1 MYILTCMYV
10 HLVMR
15 HVDHLFYLFSITF
28 PPFPI
33 PHTVLTGGGAL
44 SFSSKAQFLMV
55 TRSSAQHLSSM
66 LASRSSV
73 QGKNSPTE
81 RHTVSLAGVRV
92 GGPIVHMCISLC
104 SAEVLWTSHQQNDC
118 CLRIQLTQ
126 WLCALYL
133 RVVLIPVHCMCIHCP
148 LGQPHGQSLHKF

>member
-1 MYILTCMYV
+1 MYVHIYLYSRCMYV

-15 HVDHLFYLFSITF
+15 HVDHLLYLFSLT
-28 PPFPI
+28 PSLSI

-44 SFSSKAQFLMV
+44 SFSGKAQFLMV

-81 RHTVSLAGVRV
+81 RHTVSLAGVLSGR
-92 GGPIVHMCISLC
+92 
-104 SAEVLWTSHQQNDC
+104 ADC
-118 CLRIQLTQ
+118 THV
-126 WLCALYL
+126 Y
-133 RVVLIPVHCMCIHCP
+133 
-148 LGQPHGQSLHKF
+148 QSL